1 MKITTFIL
9 LVFLATISAYS
20 QSFQWGTRMG
30 GFVGDINQFTNDKV
44 EEIEIDSLGNVYV
57 CGEVMQFADFNAT
70 PVTTYGLRDIFI
82 AKYNCN
88 GNLLWVKTAG
98 SHFDDYAYD
107 MKLDGLGHIYL
118 TGEIITQPTDP
129 CNFFGDIVVLDGS
142 TAYVTKLDTS
152 GNVLWSKFAGP
163 DSTHGIFA
171 IGYDIELSPLGDL
184 VVFFGVAQPG
194 EIFPGIN
201 VVRGGYIFQFDTSGA
216 IMNYGQFSVVDFVG
230 EIADFKVN
238 SNGDRILTG
247 HFNSDSLVIQN
258 QTLYNPKSGD
268 IFFLAK
274 FDSTNTLVWTY
285 QFTDTLT
292 TATGSYGYGLC
303 TDAFNNIYVTGV
315 VSPGLKA
322 ANHVFID
329 PFPPLSLIPI
339 VVKVNNSGNAIWAT
353 QGFYKYNSYAKGKI
367 DLNSQGHL
375 FFSGS
380 FGTQAVFGNDT
391 LQGASLGL
399 QDIFLAEADTSGNIL
414 GAVSILGTGSED
426 ATFVTKVDYQDN
438 VYVGGIFDGI
448 ITVNSNNLASVGG
461 QNDAFIAKY
470 GSVCITG
477 IPSPEVTS
485 KIDVLEVFPNPTSDY
500 INIRVNI
507 PLSNLQSTLQLY
519 SINGV
524 LVREIKTT
532 NSNLKIDLQDLPPS
546 MYLLKLT
553 TSEGVYTKKVLV
565 Q

>member
-1 MKITTFIL
+1 
-9 LVFLATISAYS
+9 
-20 QSFQWGTRMG
+20 MG

-98 SHFDDYAYD
+98 SRFDDYAYD
-107 MKLDGLGHIYL
+107 MKIDGLGHIYL
-118 TGEIITQPTDP
+118 TGLLFSTPIDP
-129 CNFFGDIVVLDGS
+129 CNFFGNTIVLDGS
-142 TAYVTKLDTS
+142 AGYLTKLDTA
-152 GNVLWSKFAGP
+152 GNVIWSKFSGA
-163 DSTHGIFA
+163 DSTHGFYA
-171 IGYDIELSPLGDL
+171 AVRNLELDQLGNL
-184 VVFFGVAQPG
+184 VSFLLVDSG
-194 EIFPGIN
+194 EVFPGIN
-201 VVRGGYIFQFDTSGA
+201 VLRGNYIFQFDTSGSV
-216 IMNYGQFSVVDFVG
+216 MNYGIFSVVDLVG
-230 EIADFKVN
+230 EIGDLKVN
-238 SNGDRILTG
+238 SNGDRIVTG

-258 QTLYNPKSGD
+258 QTIYNPKSGD

-303 TDAFNNIYVTGV
+303 TDTFNNIYVTGV

-391 LQGASLGL
+391 LQGASVGL

-448 ITVNSNNLASVGG
+448 ITVNGNNLASVGG

-477 IPSPEVTS
+477 IASQEVTS

-500 INIRVNI
+500 INIRLNT
-507 PLSNLQSTLQLY
+507 PNSNLQSTLQLY

-524 LVREIKTT
+524 LVKETKM
-532 NSNLKIDLQDLPPS
+532 NNGNLKIDLQDLHPS
-546 MYLLKLT
+546 IYLLKLT